1 MSANAGKGSGSKTDD
16 VLSAI
21 LKSLKELGAQLRS
34 METRLES
41 MESIKD
47 KVSTL
52 EASTSELGTQQDMLS
67 VVIERVNLAHTEHDA
82 KVSHVETAQRELPHD
97 RAPNSGRCR

>member
-1 MSANAGKGSGSKTDD
+1 MSADAGKGSGSKTDD

-21 LKSLKELGAQLRS
+21 LKRLKELGAQMRS

-52 EASTSELGTQQDMLS
+52 EASTSELGTQQDTLS
-67 VVIERVNLAHTEHDA
+67 AVIERVDLVHT
-82 KVSHVETAQRELPHD
+82 
-97 RAPNSGRCR
+97 

>member
-1 MSANAGKGSGSKTDD
+1 MSADAGKGLGSKIDD

-21 LKSLKELGAQLRS
+21 LKSLKELGTQMRS

-52 EASTSELGTQQDMLS
+52 EASTSELGTQQDTLS
-67 VVIERVNLAHTEHDA
+67 VVIECVDLTHTELDA
-82 KVSHVETAQRELPHD
+82 KVSRVEIA
-97 RAPNSGRCR
+97 